1 MGAQI
6 IPMPWRCQPSPDM
19 VIVSG
24 LLNVRSLLMARSRRI
39 VPLSHGAFVVGEG
52 KTFSSCLEQYFM
64 VPPR

>member
-24 LLNVRSLLMARSRRI
+24 LLNIRSLLMAR
-39 VPLSHGAFVVGEG
+39 
-52 KTFSSCLEQYFM
+52 
-64 VPPR
+64 